1 MALESDFVPAEL
13 LELLHFRDQA
23 FANAAEEAERRI
35 RYTLIKEH
43 SLRIES
49 QLIDQIDLLQEN
61 MTRAYN
67 AEKKVLELEL
77 KIDLLQENMTRAYN
91 AEKKMLELELKIQ
104 RLSDRHQA
112 EIQLIRSSLTWRIG
126 HFFLIPLRLLR
137 ALKRS

>member
-1 MALESDFVPAEL
+1 MALNSDFGPAEL
-13 LELLHFRDQA
+13 LELMHFRDQA

-43 SLRIES
+43 SLKIEL

-77 KIDLLQENMTRAYN
+77 KIQEN
-91 AEKKMLELELKIQ
+91 EKKVLELELKIQ

>member
-1 MALESDFVPAEL
+1 MALESDFGPAEL

-43 SLRIES
+43 SLKIES

-77 KIDLLQENMTRAYN
+77 KIQEN
-91 AEKKMLELELKIQ
+91 E
-104 RLSDRHQA
+104 
-112 EIQLIRSSLTWRIG
+112 
-126 HFFLIPLRLLR
+126 
-137 ALKRS
+137 

>member
-1 MALESDFVPAEL
+1 MALESDFGPAEL
-13 LELLHFRDQA
+13 LELMHFRDQA

-67 AEKKVLELEL
+67 AEK
-77 KIDLLQENMTRAYN
+77 NTTRAYN
-91 AEKKMLELELKIQ
+91 AEKKVLELELKIQ

>member
-1 MALESDFVPAEL
+1 MALESDFGPAEL
-13 LELLHFRDQA
+13 LELMHFRDQA

-67 AEKKVLELEL
+67 AEKKMLELEL
-77 KIDLLQENMTRAYN
+77 KIQRLSDRHQ
-91 AEKKMLELELKIQ
+91 LKIQ

>member
-1 MALESDFVPAEL
+1 MSLESDFGPAEL
-13 LELLHFRDQA
+13 LELMHFRDQA

-35 RYTLIKEH
+35 RYTLIKEQ

-49 QLIDQIDLLQEN
+49 QLIELTDLLQEN

-67 AEKKVLELEL
+67 AEK
-77 KIDLLQENMTRAYN
+77 N
-91 AEKKMLELELKIQ
+91 MLELELKIQ

-126 HFFLIPLRLLR
+126 QFFLIPLRLLR

>member
-1 MALESDFVPAEL
+1 MALNSDFGPAEL
-13 LELLHFRDQA
+13 LELMHFRDQA

-35 RYTLIKEH
+35 RYTVIKEH
-43 SLRIES
+43 SLKIES

-77 KIDLLQENMTRAYN
+77 KIQEN
-91 AEKKMLELELKIQ
+91 EKKVLELELKIQ
-104 RLSDRHQA
+104 RLIDRHQA

>member
-1 MALESDFVPAEL
+1 MALESDFGPAEL
-13 LELLHFRDQA
+13 LELMHFRDQA

-67 AEKKVLELEL
+67 AEKKMLELEL
-77 KIDLLQENMTRAYN
+77 KIQEN
-91 AEKKMLELELKIQ
+91 EKKVLELELKIQ

-112 EIQLIRSSLTWRIG
+112 EIQLIQSSLTWRIG

>member
-1 MALESDFVPAEL
+1 MALNSDFGPAEL
-13 LELLHFRDQA
+13 LELMHFRDQA

-77 KIDLLQENMTRAYN
+77 KIQEN
-91 AEKKMLELELKIQ
+91 EKKVLELELKIQ

>member
-1 MALESDFVPAEL
+1 MALESDFGPAEL
-13 LELLHFRDQA
+13 LELMHFRDQV
-23 FANAAEEAERRI
+23 FASAAEEAERKI
-35 RYTLIKEH
+35 RYTLIKEQM
-43 SLRIES
+43 LKIES

-67 AEKKVLELEL
+67 AEKKV
-77 KIDLLQENMTRAYN
+77 
-91 AEKKMLELELKIQ
+91 LELELKIQ

>member
-1 MALESDFVPAEL
+1 MALESDFGPAEL
-13 LELLHFRDQA
+13 LELMHFRDQA

-67 AEKKVLELEL
+67 AEKKMLELEL
-77 KIDLLQENMTRAYN
+77 KIQEN
-91 AEKKMLELELKIQ
+91 EKKVLELELKIQ

-126 HFFLIPLRLLR
+126 HFFLIPLRLFR

>member
-1 MALESDFVPAEL
+1 MALNSDFGPAEL
-13 LELLHFRDQA
+13 LELMHFRDQA

-43 SLRIES
+43 SLKIES

-77 KIDLLQENMTRAYN
+77 KIQEN
-91 AEKKMLELELKIQ
+91 EKKVLELELKIQ